1 MRHCMVDAVAAGD
14 DNAIDDLCDAIDK
27 FMK

>member
-1 MRHCMVDAVAAGD
+1 MVDAVSGGD
-14 DNAIDDLCDAIDK
+14 ENAIDDLCSAIDK